1 MNVPRLL
8 TVRLAPQFTM
18 ELDAL
23 RRDGWEVCPADSARD
38 EFDDQSVHVIVS
50 DGDQPVG
57 MVRVT
62 LDGRSVLGTWSRGRV
77 PLPHGPDVAE
87 LTRAVVAEPVRRL
100 GIYRLAMLE
109 TVLSLRALGAR
120 LATAAI
126 EPDFPGRRFLLRLG
140 FLAVGAPVVFD
151 DLPRSRTLAQPIVL
165 TLDARGECRV
175 GSNAPRPA
183 PAPPRRRVRRR
194 VGAACVPALQPRT
207 SVVGLVGAD
216 PDAGA
221 SQGDDLLE
229 AACRRRLTGPACSP
243 TLEGPHRSAGR
254 HEGHAV
260 LAVG

>member
-1 MNVPRLL
+1 MRSTVQMAIKPVLAAPTSTALQENLRRSLLDPVGNQAVMKIGGPAAMNVPRLL

-62 LDGRSVLGTWSRGRV
+62 LGGRSVLGTWSRDRV

-126 EPDFPGRRFLLRLG
+126 EPDFPGRRFLLELG

-165 TLDARGECRV
+165 TLDARGECRWE
-175 GSNAPRPA
+175 AM
-183 PAPPRRRVRRR
+183 RRVQHQRLLAAGCVVESEPLASRRFSH
-194 VGAACVPALQPRT
+194 VPAW
-207 SVVGLVGAD
+207 S
-216 PDAGA
+216 A
-221 SQGDDLLE
+221 S
-229 AACRRRLTGPACSP
+229 
-243 TLEGPHRSAGR
+243 
-254 HEGHAV
+254 
-260 LAVG
+260 